1 MDTMAL
7 PVART
12 ADRQRGSVK
21 WFSDERGFG
30 FITPDDGGD
39 DVFLS
44 YKMLPGDGFRSV
56 RAGERVSFV
65 YGLDDLGPAAIDVE
79 TEPDVRR

>member
-7 PVART
+7 PIARS
-12 ADRQRGSVK
+12 ADRRHGRVK

-30 FITPDDGGD
+30 FITPDHGDD
-39 DVFLS
+39 DVFVS

-56 RAGERVSFV
+56 RAGQRVSFV

-79 TEPDVRR
+79 PEWDAA